1 MADSL
6 AEILSEIRDLKDES
20 KKQVTRLKNEMTSTQ
35 SQISELRQLLDE
47 DELQTSN
54 IGTSRM
60 GFD

>member
-20 KKQVTRLKNEMTSTQ
+20 KKQVTRLKNKMTSTK